1 MFQNQLN
8 LHSIKMSDR
17 VIAPS
22 RRTELGDA
30 TICTSVRR
38 SLQVN
43 VDGIIA
49 KNHIRKHLHTSMDF
63 RIFYIRMLFHFDNL
77 DFNNF
82 IKFVFL
88 FIFFLLFYD

>member
-30 TICTSVRR
+30 TICTSIRR
-38 SLQVN
+38 SLQV
-43 VDGIIA
+43 IIA
-49 KNHIRKHLHTSMDF
+49 KNQIRKHLHTSMNF
-63 RIFYIRMLFHFDNL
+63 RIFDIRMLFHFDNL

-82 IKFVFL
+82 INIRFSLYFL
-88 FIFFLLFYD
+88 FIIL